1 MIVLSGL
8 WVKYWVGF
16 QQGWRERKNNW
27 FVNFCDG
34 QLPDITVKT
43 PPTVRHLFRQFA
55 VLKRRIKV
63 SASCHF
69 YKFWLCRVV
78 ECVQLWWIEVVSNH
92 EVEKIKKELSA
103 LLLLNKLSLFLC
115 VRVVGA
121 VFFIG
126 WLRCLKS

>member
-1 MIVLSGL
+1 MLLIGKKTFQLWSLIWLLIKWKKNVLWKEKAKSMIVLSGL

-16 QQGWRERKNNW
+16 QQWWRERKNNW
-27 FVNFCDG
+27 FVNFCDC

-43 PPTVRHLFRQFA
+43 PPTVRHLFRQLA

-78 ECVQLWWIEVVSNH
+78 ECVQLWCIEVVSDH
-92 EVEKIKKELSA
+92 EVEKIKK
-103 LLLLNKLSLFLC
+103 
-115 VRVVGA
+115 
-121 VFFIG
+121 
-126 WLRCLKS
+126 

>member
-1 MIVLSGL
+1 MLLIGKKTFQLWSLIWLLIKWKKNVLWKEKAKSMIVLSGL

-78 ECVQLWWIEVVSNH
+78 ECVQLWCIEVVSDH
-92 EVEKIKKELSA
+92 EVEKIKK
-103 LLLLNKLSLFLC
+103 
-115 VRVVGA
+115 
-121 VFFIG
+121 
-126 WLRCLKS
+126 